1 MRQLLAG
8 WAVAAALIYG
18 LGQFSVYNYYHTAD
32 ALAAWRAAP
41 PAEAYDT
48 VTYNDGR
55 IVYKV
60 ATVLDTNVVGTDTTI
75 FRAPDVTE
83 APAGVRGEVLWKS
96 NGDSVM
102 IVTADT
108 FNLAQMD
115 SADAS
120 TLATAW
126 GVRDPYTVTLS
137 WVDLEPEVDRV
148 AEILGYDYMA
158 HPIDDASGWKWLTKY
173 DSLFEHWS
181 DYFYADFQA
190 GAASD
195 STNNVYFHAYYD
207 RALAHYSYWWRT
219 GEEKWKRRGDSVAN
233 EIYRIYY
240 EPNNCTIS
248 EGKAYFPEGMW
259 VRHFTG
265 SSVPTT
271 VVEADY
277 RDCITAWADKLW
289 DVFGDNMNTTSYD
302 DSRTQSRAVQGVMY
316 AYLYDTTGVYPW
328 DSLVANHVAIDSL
341 ISMHGFKADTSGVG
355 KMRLKQYALGMSPF
369 QMAGNVLYTLIMYN
383 ERIETSRLDTTLA
396 IVRGAMDTM
405 IAYWGTENFKIT
417 GRDMYGFP
425 YVLNPSDTAAGTN
438 DSSIH
443 TGLGL
448 NMLISTPFAW
458 YYKETGNATYQN
470 WFDTLTDYGLWKQA
484 DGWQYNDGKEYNQ
497 SYWETPRAL
506 TWLVSDDTLPHM
518 ASVFPAGIDDTLYN
532 PGMGFSNFMGDIMY
546 LQPNEYPETKTTYW
560 RVYWDEIEPT
570 LDGYDWTTVDSAI
583 AAAKAR
589 GETFAFRLMAASGS
603 GTEVPQWLIDKGIAK
618 GNCVG
623 FDFEPD
629 FTDDTF
635 MYYMEDLITDFGAR
649 YDGNEEIDFV
659 DLGGFGTWGEWNLQG
674 NSYSDC
680 STAIPDTTYLKQYVD
695 WHVAAFPNTPLS
707 MPMAQHTVT
716 YYAMEQ
722 GVGWRGDCFGDWDMF
737 GSGWSH
743 MENEYPDFLSGDAVT
758 DTAWRS
764 GPVQLE
770 VCNTITGW
778 SNTFG
783 YDTTVFRSTIDSAL
797 AYHASVVNLKY
808 HDSVPD
814 AYWPMLY
821 DWQRKMGYRFALEEM
836 QYVSEPDSGSTIQLA
851 SRWANNGVA
860 PVYRPYRLAY
870 RLRDSADAVWT
881 QRVSTADLRDW
892 LPGDHMILDELVLPD
907 SVPPDGYFIDVA
919 ILNTETDSVVIK
931 LATVGIR
938 GDGWYEITPVEV
950 Q

>member
-1 MRQLLAG
+1 MKRAIWLAAFWPLVFLPFLSDPTPSG
-8 WAVAAALIYG
+8 ARGATVEADTTYSDDRFVGLVPGVWNIVAGESLFVPDPDSVGAGIAYRATRVGDSFLVISYDTLVVAALDSAVVDSIW
-18 LGQFSVYNYYHTAD
+18 TANSIGTPYAYVVD
-32 ALAAWRAAP
+32 IGTT
-41 PAEAYDT
+41 PAE
-48 VTYNDGR
+48 
-55 IVYKV
+55 
-60 ATVLDTNVVGTDTTI
+60 
-75 FRAPDVTE
+75 
-83 APAGVRGEVLWKS
+83 W
-96 NGDSVM
+96 
-102 IVTADT
+102 
-108 FNLAQMD
+108 
-115 SADAS
+115 DA
-120 TLATAW
+120 
-126 GVRDPYTVTLS
+126 
-137 WVDLEPEVDRV
+137 V
-148 AEILGYDYMA
+148 AEILGFAYMA
-158 HPIDDASGWKWLTKY
+158 HPVDASGWSWLTKY
-173 DSLFEHWS
+173 DSLFEYWS

-219 GEEKWKRRGDSVAN
+219 GNEKWKRRGDSVAN
-233 EIYRIYY
+233 EIYRIYF

-259 VRHFTG
+259 IRHFSG
-265 SSVPTT
+265 SSVPTSIDD
-271 VVEADY
+271 AAY

-289 DVFGDNMNTTSYD
+289 DVWGDNMNTTNYD
-302 DSRTQSRAVQGVMY
+302 DSRSQSRAVQGVMY

-328 DSLVANHVAIDSL
+328 DSLIANHVAIDSL

-369 QMAGNVLYTLIMYN
+369 QTAGNVLYTLIMYN
-383 ERIETSRLDTTLA
+383 ERIETTRLDTTMA
-396 IVRGAMDTM
+396 IVQGAMDTM

-458 YYKETGNATYQN
+458 YFKQTGDSTYWD
-470 WFDTLTDYGLWKQA
+470 WFDSLTDYGLWKQA

-497 SYWETPRAL
+497 SYWQTPLAL
-506 TWLVSDDTLPHM
+506 KWLVDGDTLLHM
-518 ASVFPAGIDDTLYN
+518 ASVSPSEVDDTLYN

-546 LQPNEYPETKTTYW
+546 LQPTEYPETKTTYW
-560 RVYWDEIEPT
+560 RAYWDEVEPT
-570 LDGYDWTTVDSAI
+570 NDGYDWTLVDSVI
-583 AAAKAR
+583 NAADLR

-635 MYYMEDLITDFGAR
+635 MYYMEDLIADFGAR
-649 YDGNEEIDFV
+649 YDGDERIDFV

-674 NSYSDC
+674 TSYSDC
-680 STAIPDTTYLKQYVD
+680 STPIPDTVYLKPYVD
-695 WHVAAFPNTPLS
+695 WHVQAFQNTPLS

-716 YYAMEQ
+716 YYALRQ

-737 GSGWSH
+737 GPGWSH
-743 MENEYPDFLSGDAVT
+743 MEDEYPGFIGGDAVT
-758 DTAWRS
+758 DTAWRK

-821 DWQRKMGYRFALEEM
+821 DWQRKMGYRFVLEEM
-836 QYVSEPDSGSTIQLA
+836 QYVAEPDSGSQVRLA
-851 SRWANNGVA
+851 GRWSNDGVA

-870 RLRDSADAVWT
+870 RLRDTATDAIWT
-881 QRVSTADLRDW
+881 QDVSSYDLRDL
-892 LPGDHMILDELVLPD
+892 LPGDHMILDQFTLPD
-907 SVPPDGYFIDVA
+907 SVPRDGYFLDVTVLDIVSDSAVIVIA
-919 ILNTETDSVVIK
+919 IDSVR
-931 LATVGIR
+931 T
-938 GDGWYEITPVEV
+938 DGWHEV
-950 Q
+950 GDVTVQ